1 MIYTVTLNPAMD
13 KTAVIENFAPGE
25 VNRVV
30 SFRLDAGGKG
40 INVSKCLHSLG
51 ADTVAA
57 VILAGQTGRQ
67 LESIVTNLGI
77 PVLAVYVP
85 GESRTNLKIVDP
97 VKMENTDINEPG
109 PAVSREILDALRL
122 ALGEK
127 LRKGDSVVLSGSLPR
142 GADAELYRDWTRYFQ
157 SLGASVFLDCDGQAL
172 GLGLEAKPYLIK
184 PNEKELARLL
194 GKENLEEG
202 EMLSAGKALLERG
215 VREVVIS
222 LGRDGALFFSRQ
234 GAFRAEGLDVPVQS
248 TVGAGDAMVAAMVY
262 GKEKGL
268 GGEDTVR
275 LAMAISA
282 ASVMQTGTQSPEK
295 ELVRALATK
304 VKLTKLSF

>member
-57 VILAGQTGRQ
+57 VTLAGQTGRQ
-67 LESIVTNLGI
+67 LESMVKNLGI
-77 PVLAVYVP
+77 PVLAVYAP

-127 LRKGDSVVLSGSLPR
+127 LREGDSVVLSGSLPR

-215 VREVVIS
+215 VREAVIS

-248 TVGAGDAMVAAMVY
+248 TVGAGDAMVAAMAY

-282 ASVMQTGTQSPEK
+282 ASVMQTGTQPPEK